1 MATGSIRVC
10 LGLKAFIAAG
20 PRRPAS
26 HSASPAHAPR
36 IAPFLLAAF
45 AWGLSPLPVP
55 AIAAPA
61 SPDREVSIVFVG
73 DVMVAERPGELI
85 TAGIDPFRAF
95 APLLDAH
102 DLRIG
107 NLECVVAT
115 GGDALAKPYTF
126 RADPNVLPVLK
137 RHFDGLSLANNHSG
151 DFGKQAFAEQLDL
164 MRSAGL
170 PGFGGGRN
178 ATEAHAP
185 LILERDGLRIA
196 LLGYVE
202 FKPRSFEA
210 DATRPGVA
218 WSGEDEQV
226 IEDIVA
232 ARRDH
237 HADIV
242 IPYLHWGWE
251 EEAQPSPRL
260 RAFARRMIDAGAD
273 MVVGGHP
280 HVTQGADVYKGKPI
294 IYSLGNFLFNSFETE
309 ATTTGWVLSAQVG
322 PEGVRS
328 WRTHVARLDADG
340 VPWPAGSVASP
351 CGQAG
356 ATTVNLCKGSP

>member
-1 MATGSIRVC
+1 MTIRC
-10 LGLKAFIAAG
+10 PGAAL
-20 PRRPAS
+20 AC
-26 HSASPAHAPR
+26 
-36 IAPFLLAAF
+36 LLAF
-45 AWGLSPLPVP
+45 P
-55 AIAAPA
+55 AAAA
-61 SPDREVSIVFVG
+61 DREASLVFVG
-73 DVMVAERPGELI
+73 DIMVAERPGELI
-85 TAGIDPFRAF
+85 ARGVDPFQPF
-95 APLLDAH
+95 APLLASH

-115 GGDALAKPYTF
+115 GGTALAKPYTF
-126 RADPNVLPVLK
+126 RADPGVLPVLK
-137 RHFDGLSLANNHSG
+137 RHFDAMSLANNHSG
-151 DFGKQAFAEQLDL
+151 DFGKAAFAEQLDL
-164 MRSAGL
+164 MRGAGL
-170 PGFGGGRN
+170 AGFGGGRN

-185 LILERDGLRIA
+185 LVVERNGLRIA
-196 LLGYVE
+196 LLGYLE

-232 ARRDH
+232 ARTVH

-242 IPYLHWGWE
+242 IPFMHWGWE

-280 HVTQGADVYKGKPI
+280 HVTQGAEVYRGKPI
-294 IYSLGNFLFNSFETE
+294 VYSLGNFLFNGFETE
-309 ATTTGWVLSAQVG
+309 ATTTGWVLSLKVG
-322 PEGVRS
+322 PDGVRS

-340 VPWPAGSVASP
+340 VPHPAPAVASP
-351 CGQAG
+351 CGRAG
-356 ATTVNLCKGSP
+356 DGEVRQCTGAP